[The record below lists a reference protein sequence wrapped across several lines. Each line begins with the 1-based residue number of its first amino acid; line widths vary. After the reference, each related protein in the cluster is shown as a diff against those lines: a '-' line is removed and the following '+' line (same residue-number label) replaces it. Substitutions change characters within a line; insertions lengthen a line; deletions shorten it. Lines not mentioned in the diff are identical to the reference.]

1 MNDCEEY
8 IYSIVR
14 KAVLDAY
21 PSASVAGEYLQ
32 APAKFPH
39 ISFWAHNSTP
49 KYGAQT
55 NSMPEDVTTVAFTL
69 NVYSNL
75 RTGKKS
81 QAKAIMN
88 LIDTEL
94 YKLNCTRTSYM
105 PVPNMMDS
113 TIYRLT
119 ATYCVD
125 FDGVNLYRS

>member
-32 APAKFPH
+32 TPAKFPH
-39 ISFWAHNSTP
+39 VSLWVHDSTP

-55 NSMPEDVTTVAFTL
+55 NSTTEDVTTLAFTV

-81 QAKAIMN
+81 QVKAIMQ
-88 LIDTEL
+88 LIDAEM
-94 YKLNCTRTSYM
+94 YKLNCRRTSYL
-105 PVPNMMDS
+105 PVPNMLDT